1 MRFSGLHCWNQGRNL
16 DLKGEKLACWRHVVV
31 LAVGDFVE
39 SVVAAVVGVV
49 DVVDVAV
56 AAVVAFVAG
65 VFDLDLVEE

>member
-1 MRFSGLHCWNQGRNL
+1 MRFSGLHCWNQVRNL

-39 SVVAAVVGVV
+39 SAVAAVVGVV

>member
-16 DLKGEKLACWRHVVV
+16 DLKGGKLACWTHVVV

-39 SVVAAVVGVV
+39 SAVAAVVGVV
-49 DVVDVAV
+49 DV
-56 AAVVAFVAG
+56 VVAFVAG

>member
-1 MRFSGLHCWNQGRNL
+1 M
-16 DLKGEKLACWRHVVV
+16 DLEGEKLACWRHVVV

-39 SVVAAVVGVV
+39 SAVAAVVGVV

>member
-1 MRFSGLHCWNQGRNL
+1 M
-16 DLKGEKLACWRHVVV
+16 DLEGEKLACWRHVVV
-31 LAVGDFVE
+31 LA
-39 SVVAAVVGVV
+39 VV